1 MVKVLDPTM
10 VYEGSR
16 MSPVC
21 VRKAASLL
29 GRSWTQ
35 ERDTMV
41 AGPSSRHQSHTGHGT
56 SRVTRT
62 SEEKDFVDLRA
73 WALLLGL
80 ERSMVPPGGGASL
93 KASVFFRGRKSR
105 AACTS
110 RNLACN
116 SERSWCG
123 SRKSSS
129 SSSGCQSDFPLIGSK
144 CSFWAMHRKWGTQE
158 VHGGPLVPQTLRSHP
173 VLIEFLRSEIC
184 KYLKC
189 YILEKFLRVNS

>member
-1 MVKVLDPTM
+1 
-10 VYEGSR
+10 

-35 ERDTMV
+35 ERETMV
-41 AGPSSRHQSHTGHGT
+41 AGPSNRHQSHTGHET
-56 SRVTRT
+56 SRVIRT

-80 ERSMVPPGGGASL
+80 ERAMVPPGAGVGSL
-93 KASVFFRGRKSR
+93 KASVFFRGFSQAGFPWGRKSR
-105 AACTS
+105 AACPS
-110 RNLACN
+110 RTLACN

-129 SSSGCQSDFPLIGSK
+129 SSSGCWSDFPLIWFK
-144 CSFWAMHRKWGTQE
+144 RSFWAMHRKWGTQI
-158 VHGGPLVPQTLRSHP
+158 HGGALVPQALRSHP
-173 VLIEFLRSEIC
+173 VLIEFVEI
-184 KYLKC
+184 
-189 YILEKFLRVNS
+189 RDM